1 MRIKNTAFSPPR
13 TYRSCRPMIVLIALS
28 VVICCACTFSPH
40 RNDEAIRDGYARQ
53 VAFDPDPEA
62 LSALAS
68 PGVQRA
74 SQNGKNG
81 TLPATLTLAK
91 AIEIATENNPDRVQ
105 AHWRIEQA
113 RAMRA
118 MADAAFWPQLSVY
131 TEYMQGDAPSA
142 YLFKKIDQRMLPPDV
157 NFNDPGWFRNFE
169 SGLRGEMNLFNGF
182 RDHLAMQ
189 AAQMDVEISRSSH
202 TQVLNDLT
210 AEVIKT
216 YYDALA
222 ARDFIGIAQAS
233 VETAAEQLRI
243 VRVHYE
249 GGAVFKS
256 DVLSLE
262 VRLAE
267 AQEQLVSSRIRSRLA
282 RAALAH
288 LMGHDPALLAGDA
301 QSEAEIDA
309 QSGAD
314 IDAQTEAGLDARIE
328 AEIDSP
334 TDTIQLMET
343 TWRPVIP
350 EHYEQG
356 LVLAMAQRPELLQA
370 HRQVEKTRYGLFA
383 ARGAYLPRLDL
394 MAAYYLNDPSMDYNL
409 DRDNWTAALLLTW
422 DIFSGFSR
430 SAGVDRAR
438 AMLRQMSAAERQAI
452 LQVQLD
458 VKRSYLNLN
467 EAVARHAVA
476 ERSKRSAE
484 ESFRMVR
491 EHYQGGAVPISRYL
505 EAELDRNRTRI
516 RSTAAYYDQMK
527 ANAEVARAIGLW
539 AWEKPEIEE

>member
-13 TYRSCRPMIVLIALS
+13 IYRSCRPMIVLIALS

-40 RNDEAIRDGYARQ
+40 RKDEVIRDGYARQ
-53 VAFDPDPEA
+53 EAFDRDPEA
-62 LSALAS
+62 LSAFAS

-74 SQNGKNG
+74 GKNGKNG
-81 TLPATLTLAK
+81 VLPATLTLAK

-105 AHWRIEQA
+105 GHWRVEQA

-210 AEVIKT
+210 AEVIKA

-222 ARDFIGIAQAS
+222 AGDFIGIAQAS

-301 QSEAEIDA
+301 QSGAEIDARTESEIDARTEAGIDARTEAEIDA
-309 QSGAD
+309 RT
-314 IDAQTEAGLDARIE
+314 DA
-328 AEIDSP
+328 
-334 TDTIQLMET
+334 IQLMET

-409 DRDNWTAALLLTW
+409 DRENWTAALLLTW

-467 EAVARHAVA
+467 EAAARHAVA

>member
-1 MRIKNTAFSPPR
+1 MRIESTAFSPSR
-13 TYRSCRPMIVLIALS
+13 TYRSRRSMIVAIALS
-28 VVICCACTFSPH
+28 VVICCACTFAPH
-40 RNDEAIRDGYARQ
+40 RNFDDIRGGYARQ
-53 VAFDPDPEA
+53 VALDPGPEA
-62 LSALAS
+62 LSALAL
-68 PGVQRA
+68 PGVRRVE
-74 SQNGKNG
+74 KNG

-91 AIEIATENNPDRVQ
+91 AIEIASENNPDRVQ

-118 MADAAFWPQLSVY
+118 MADAAFWPKLSVY

-142 YLFKKIDQRMLPPDV
+142 YLFKKIDQRMLPSDV

-182 RDHLAMQ
+182 RDHLAIK
-189 AAQMDVEISRSSH
+189 AAQIDVEISRSSH

-222 ARDFIGIAQAS
+222 AKDFIGIAQAS

-267 AQEQLVSSRIRSRLA
+267 AQEQLVSSRIRLRLV

-288 LMGHDPALLAGDA
+288 LMGHDPSLLAGDA
-301 QSEAEIDA
+301 QAETD
-309 QSGAD
+309 
-314 IDAQTEAGLDARIE
+314 IE
-328 AEIDSP
+328 AR
-334 TDTIQLMET
+334 TGAIQLTET

-350 EHYEQG
+350 EHYEDG

-370 HRQVEKTRYGLFA
+370 HKQVQKTRYGLFA

-409 DRDNWTAALLLTW
+409 DRENWTAALLLTW
-422 DIFSGFSR
+422 DIFTGFSR
-430 SAGVDRAR
+430 SAGVSRAD
-438 AMLRQMSAAERQAI
+438 AMLRQMLAADHQAT
-452 LQVQLD
+452 LRVQLD
-458 VKRSYLNLN
+458 VKRSYLNLD

-476 ERSKRSAE
+476 ERSKHSAE

-516 RSTAAYYDQMK
+516 RSTAAYYDQIK
-527 ANAEVARAIGLW
+527 ANAEVARAIGMW
-539 AWEKPEIEE
+539 ARGKPEIEE